1 MKERAP
7 VFHQYLLQALAF
19 TLPLLPQV
27 VPLLIVLLVINWFWL
42 PKMRPEFSRHWPLY
56 LVLLLFGWFAISL
69 AWTSHLNDGL
79 AELETKLS
87 LVLLPVVL
95 MTTSVIQPVS
105 FRKIIRFFVW
115 GCVAAAVMCLLYATG
130 RVINEQIE
138 IAKGIHND
146 NFRYYWFFRDRVTP
160 FFHPSYHSLYFCF
173 GLAAM
178 WYLKHQAAQ
187 KLTRFDILQLTLMV
201 LLIVLLSSKAGWI
214 GMGMLLLAFSFY
226 LVRVLHM
233 YKTVLLIGVGT
244 LLVFGS
250 LYFSVQE
257 FQRRIDGAWYALTA
271 QEVDAT
277 SSESSAVRRL
287 VWKAATERAEE
298 AGMFGYGIGSALD
311 TLAAKYKAFGL
322 EAEAKERLNAH
333 NQVLHSSV
341 TGGWI
346 AGLITAVLLLL
357 PFIAAIRYR
366 NYLLIAFLGLVL
378 LNFSVEAMLERQWGV
393 TFYAFIFALLFTQPW
408 KTAERTKQ

>member
-1 MKERAP
+1 MRQRAP
-7 VFHQYLLQALAF
+7 FFHLYLLQALAF
-19 TLPLLPQV
+19 TLPLLPQL

-42 PKMRPEFSRHWPLY
+42 PKKRPEFSSHWPLY
-56 LVLLLFGWFAISL
+56 LVLLLFGWFTVSL
-69 AWTSHLNDGL
+69 AWTSHLADGF

-87 LVLLPVVL
+87 LVLLPVIL
-95 MTTSVIQPVS
+95 MTTERIQRDA
-105 FRKIIRFFVW
+105 FLKIIRFFVW
-115 GCVAAAVMCLLYATG
+115 GCAAAAVMCLLYATG
-130 RVINEQIE
+130 CLINEQIE
-138 IAKGIHND
+138 IANGIHND

-173 GLAAM
+173 ALAAM
-178 WYLKHQAAQ
+178 WYLKYEAAQ
-187 KLTRFDILQLTLMV
+187 KLTRFEMTQVALFV
-201 LLIVLLSSKAGWI
+201 LLIVLLSSKAGWL
-214 GMGMLLLAFSFY
+214 GMGMLLLAFSIY
-226 LVRVLHM
+226 LVRVLRM
-233 YKTVLLIGVGT
+233 YKTVLLIGIGT
-244 LLVFGS
+244 LFVFGS
-250 LYFSVQE
+250 LYFTVQE

-271 QEVDAT
+271 QEVDAS
-277 SSESSAVRRL
+277 SSESSSVRRL
-287 VWKAATERAEE
+287 VWKAATERATE

-311 TLAAKYKAFGL
+311 TLAAKYKAYGL

-346 AGLITAVLLLL
+346 AGVITAVLLLL

-393 TFYAFIFALLFTQPW
+393 TFYAFIFALLFAQPW

>member
-7 VFHQYLLQALAF
+7 VFHLYLLQALAF
-19 TLPLLPQV
+19 VLPLLPQV

-42 PKMRPEFSRHWPLY
+42 PKKSPEFSRHWPLY
-56 LVLLLFGWFAISL
+56 ILFLLFGWFAVSL
-69 AWTSHLNDGL
+69 AWTSHLKDGF

-87 LVLLPVVL
+87 LVLLPLIL
-95 MTTSVIQPVS
+95 MTTEIMQPDS

-115 GCVAAAVMCLLYATG
+115 GCAAAAVMCLLYATG
-130 RVINEQIE
+130 CVINEQIE
-138 IAKGIHND
+138 IAKGIPND

-178 WYLKHQAAQ
+178 WYLKHGEAQ
-187 KLTRFDILQLTLMV
+187 KPTRFEILQITLFV

-214 GMGMLLLAFSFY
+214 GMGMLLLTFSIY
-226 LVRVLHM
+226 LVRELRM
-233 YKTVLLIGVGT
+233 YKAVLLIGVGT
-244 LLVFGS
+244 ILVFGS
-250 LYFSVQE
+250 LYFTVQE

-271 QEVDAT
+271 QEVDAS

-322 EAEAKERLNAH
+322 EAEAKDRLNAH
-333 NQVLHSSV
+333 NQVLHSSI
-341 TGGWI
+341 TAGWI
-346 AGLITAVLLLL
+346 AGLITALLLLL
-357 PFIAAIRYR
+357 PLIAAIRYR